1 MKFALRALVLGLTL
15 ATLVGCTQIPYGF
28 RQESEV
34 LPSGMVVQQ
43 AHNNRNRD
51 KLQAAG
57 VGARAEFHE
66 WRIGETLR
74 RSWIADVYRL
84 TTP

>member
-1 MKFALRALVLGLTL
+1 MPRGGQACHNEQKTDFFPCGWHPDDKGER
-15 ATLVGCTQIPYGF
+15 
-28 RQESEV
+28 RQKQ
-34 LPSGMVVQQ
+34 GHKDRQQ